1 MIRSRARW
9 ATAGLAVT
17 ALTGLSACS
26 AADAPTTATGGG
38 AEAAGPVTIEV
49 WGWNAET
56 GKQIVEA
63 FNEAQDDVTVEY
75 VLQASN
81 TATQTNFQNAM
92 EAGSG
97 VPCLVQGFAPL
108 TTMVV
113 NGWAQDITEQV
124 EGSADLYNEG
134 SLAAAQVDGRYYGLP
149 SGSDGQFFIVNQKT
163 FDTYDVEVPATW
175 DEFVETGRELK
186 KHGVDITNMAGED
199 PSGLMALAQQ
209 AGAEWFRI
217 DGDQWVV
224 SFTDDATL
232 AAADVYQPLI
242 DEDLVSNQTY
252 MDRPALYEYFDSGKM
267 ASTTTQWW
275 SLTGLQTGLVDSA
288 GDWSA
293 HPIPQFSDAAEPVT
307 PGRTLPSFVPAGCE
321 NPEAAVAYSNWLTT
335 PEAIES
341 GRNAETGAVS
351 FPTQIPD
358 PSDYVDEVVPEG
370 LFVDDKAA
378 GEEIIA
384 AQENV
389 IGKFELGP
397 NYDAWF
403 PELQDQWGKAVA
415 GEITLEE
422 ALTAVQEFVASDLDS
437 KGISYTVAE

>member
-17 ALTGLSACS
+17 ALTGLTACS
-26 AADAPTTATGGG
+26 ASTEGPAGP
-38 AEAAGPVTIEV
+38 AEPEGPVTIEV

-56 GKQIVEA
+56 GKQIVDA
-63 FNEAQDDVTVEY
+63 FNEAQDDVEVKY

-81 TATQTNFQNAM
+81 VATQTNFQNAM
-92 EAGSG
+92 EAGSE

-124 EGSADLYNEG
+124 TGSADLYNDG
-134 SLAAAQVDGRYYGLP
+134 ALAAAQVDGRYYGVP
-149 SGSDGQFFIVNQKT
+149 SGSDGQFYIVNTEPFEK
-163 FDTYDVEVPATW
+163 YDVEVPTTW
-175 DEFVETGRELK
+175 DEFVDAGREFK
-186 KHGVDITNMAGED
+186 KHGVDITNLAGED
-199 PSGLMALAQQ
+199 PSSLMNLAQQ
-209 AGAEWFRI
+209 AGAEWFAI

-224 SFTDDATL
+224 NFTDDGTL
-232 AAADVYQPLI
+232 AAADVFQQLI

-252 MDRPALYEYFDSGKM
+252 MDKPALLKYFDSGKM
-267 ASTTTQWW
+267 ASVTTQWW
-275 SLTGLQTGLVDSA
+275 SLSGYQIGFTDTA
-288 GDWSA
+288 GQWAA
-293 HPIPQFSDAAEPVT
+293 HPIPQFADAAEPVT
-307 PGRTLPSFVPAGCE
+307 PGRVNPAFVPEGCE
-321 NPEAAVAYSNWLTT
+321 NPDAVMTYLDWLTT
-335 PEAIES
+335 PEAVEAS
-341 GRNAETGAVS
+341 LNKETGAVS
-351 FPTQIPD
+351 FPTQIKD
-358 PSDYVDEVVPEG
+358 PSPFVDEVIPED
-370 LFVDDKAA
+370 FFADEEKA
-378 GEEIIA
+378 GEEIVA
-384 AQENV
+384 AQEQV

-422 ALTAVQEFVASDLDS
+422 ALTAVEEFVASDLED

>member
-1 MIRSRARW
+1 MNRSRARW

-26 AADAPTTATGGG
+26 ADAPAAPADE
-38 AEAAGPVTIEV
+38 AEGPVTIEV
-49 WGWNAET
+49 WDWNAET
-56 GKQIVEA
+56 GKQVTDA
-63 FNEAQDDVTVEY
+63 FNAAQDDVVVEH

-81 TATQTNFQNAM
+81 VATQTNFQNAM

-134 SLAAAQVDGRYYGLP
+134 ALAAAQVNGQYYGLP
-149 SGSDGQFFIVNQKT
+149 AGSDGQFYIVNEKT
-163 FDTYDVEVPATW
+163 FDEYDVEVPTTW
-175 DEFVETGRELK
+175 DEFVDAGREFK
-186 KHGVDITNMAGED
+186 KHGVDITNLAGED
-199 PSGLMALAQQ
+199 PSILMNLAQQ
-209 AGAEWFRI
+209 AGAEWFAI

-224 SFTDDATL
+224 NFTGDETL
-232 AAADVYQPLI
+232 AAADVLQPLI

-252 MDRPALYEYFDSGKM
+252 MDRPALYRYFDSGKM

-275 SLTGLQTGLVDSA
+275 SLTGLHTDLTDSS

-293 HPIPQFSDAAEPVT
+293 HPIPQFADAAEPVT
-307 PGRTLPSFVPAGCE
+307 PGRAMPAFVPEGCE
-321 NPEAAVAYSNWLTT
+321 NPDAVMTYVDWLTT
-335 PEAIES
+335 PEAIEA
-341 GRNAETGAVS
+341 GRNKETGAVS

-358 PSDYVDEVVPEG
+358 PSDYVEEVVPKG
-370 LFVDDKAA
+370 FFVDDKAA
-378 GEEIIA
+378 ADEIVA
-384 AQENV
+384 AQAQV

-437 KGISYTVAE
+437 KAISYTVAE

>member
-17 ALTGLSACS
+17 ALAGLSACS
-26 AADAPTTATGGG
+26 AGAAPGGSTD
-38 AEAAGPVTIEV
+38 AEATGPVTIEV

-56 GKQIVEA
+56 GEQVAEA
-63 FNEAQDDVTVEY
+63 FNEAQDDVTVKY

-124 EGSADLYNEG
+124 EPSADLYNAG
-134 SLAAAQVDGRYYGLP
+134 ALAAAQVDGKYYGLP
-149 SGSDGQFFIVNQKT
+149 SGSDGQFYIVNQKT
-163 FDTYDVEVPATW
+163 FDKYDVEVPTTW
-175 DEFVETGRELK
+175 DEFVDVGRELK
-186 KHGVDITNMAGED
+186 KHDVDVTNLAGED
-199 PSGLMALAQQ
+199 PSGLMNLAQQ
-209 AGAEWFRI
+209 AGAEWFAI

-224 SFTDDATL
+224 NFTDEGTL
-232 AAADVYQPLI
+232 AAADVFQQLI

-252 MDRPALYEYFDSGKM
+252 MDKPALYKYFDSGKM

-275 SLTGLQTGLVDSA
+275 SLTGYQTGFPDSS
-288 GDWSA
+288 GDWA
-293 HPIPQFSDAAEPVT
+293 AYPIPQFSDAAEPVT
-307 PGRTLPSFVPAGCE
+307 PGRTLPSFVPEGCE
-321 NPEAAVAYSNWLTT
+321 NPEAAVAFSDWLTT
-335 PEAIES
+335 PEAIEA
-341 GRNAETGAVS
+341 GRNEETGAVG
-351 FPTQIPD
+351 FPVQIPD
-358 PSDYVDEVVPEG
+358 PSAYVEEVVPKDF
-370 LFVDDKAA
+370 FVDDKAA
-378 GEEIIA
+378 GEEIVA
-384 AQENV
+384 AQERV

-397 NYDAWF
+397 DYDAWF

-422 ALTAVQEFVASDLDS
+422 ALTAVQEFVAADLES

>member
-1 MIRSRARW
+1 MMRSRARW

-17 ALTGLSACS
+17 ALTGLTACS
-26 AADAPTTATGGG
+26 STEAPAGP
-38 AEAAGPVTIEV
+38 AEAEGPVTIEI

-56 GKQIVEA
+56 GEQIVDA
-63 FNEAQDDVTVEY
+63 FNEAQDDVEVKY

-81 TATQTNFQNAM
+81 VATQTNFQNAM

-134 SLAAAQVDGRYYGLP
+134 ALAAAQVDGRYYGLP
-149 SGSDGQFFIVNQKT
+149 SGSDGQFYIVNQKT
-163 FDTYDVEVPATW
+163 FDKYDVEVPTTW
-175 DEFVETGRELK
+175 DEFVDAGRELK
-186 KHGVDITNMAGED
+186 PHGVDITNLAGED
-199 PSGLMALAQQ
+199 PSSLMNLAQQ
-209 AGAEWFRI
+209 AGAEWFAI

-224 SFTDDATL
+224 NFTDDGTL
-232 AAADVYQPLI
+232 AAADVFQQLI

-252 MDRPALYEYFDSGKM
+252 MDKPALLKYFDSGKM
-267 ASTTTQWW
+267 ASVTTQWW
-275 SLTGLQTGLVDSA
+275 SLGGYQIGFTDSA

-293 HPIPQFSDAAEPVT
+293 HPIPQFADAAEPVT
-307 PGRTLPSFVPAGCE
+307 PGRTAPSFVPEGCE
-321 NPEAAVAYSNWLTT
+321 EPDAVMAYTDWLTT
-335 PEAIES
+335 PEAVEA
-341 GRNAETGAVS
+341 GRNKETGAVG
-351 FPTQIPD
+351 FPTQIQD
-358 PSDYVDEVVPEG
+358 PSPYVEEVIPKDFFADE
-370 LFVDDKAA
+370 KAA
-378 GEEIIA
+378 GEEIVA
-384 AQENV
+384 AQETV

-422 ALTAVQEFVASDLDS
+422 ALTAVEEFVASDLES

>member
-1 MIRSRARW
+1 MTRTRARW

-26 AADAPTTATGGG
+26 AGDAPAAGTPD
-38 AEAAGPVTIEV
+38 EAAGPATIEV

-56 GKQIVEA
+56 GEQIAEA

-124 EGSADLYNEG
+124 EASADLYNEG
-134 SLAAAQVDGRYYGLP
+134 ALAAAQVDGRYYGLP
-149 SGSDGQFFIVNQKT
+149 SGSDGQFYIANQKT
-163 FDTYDVEVPATW
+163 FDKYDVEVPTTW
-175 DEFVETGRELK
+175 DEFVEAGRELK
-186 KHGVDITNMAGED
+186 EHGVDITNLAGED
-199 PSGLMALAQQ
+199 PSILMNLAQQ
-209 AGAEWFRI
+209 AGAEWFAI

-224 SFTDDATL
+224 NFTDDRTL
-232 AAADVYQPLI
+232 AAADVIQPLI

-252 MDRPALYEYFDSGKM
+252 MDKPALLEYFDSGKM

-275 SLTGLQTGLVDSA
+275 SLTGYQTGFPDSS

-293 HPIPQFSDAAEPVT
+293 HPIPQFADAAEPVT
-307 PGRTLPSFVPAGCE
+307 PGRTLPSFVPEGCE
-321 NPEAAVAYSNWLTT
+321 NPEAVVAYSDWLTT
-335 PEAIES
+335 PEAIEA
-341 GRNAETGAVS
+341 GRNKETGAVG
-351 FPTQIPD
+351 FPVQIPD
-358 PSDYVDEVVPEG
+358 ASPYVEEVVPKDF
-370 LFVDDKAA
+370 FVDDKVA
-378 GEEIIA
+378 GEEIVA
-384 AQENV
+384 AQERV

-415 GEITLEE
+415 GEITLAE
-422 ALTAVQEFVASDLDS
+422 ALEAVQTFVASDLDA

>member
-17 ALTGLSACS
+17 ALTSLSACS
-26 AADAPTTATGGG
+26 ADASSAG
-38 AEAAGPVTIEV
+38 ASGDAEPAGPVTIEV

-56 GKQIVEA
+56 GQQIVDT

-81 TATQTNFQNAM
+81 VATQTNFRNAM
-92 EAGSG
+92 EADSG

-124 EGSADLYNEG
+124 EGSTDLYNEG
-134 SLAAAQVDGRYYGLP
+134 ALSAAQVDGRYYGLP
-149 SGSDGQFFIVNQKT
+149 TGSDGQFYMVNQKT
-163 FDTYDVEVPATW
+163 FDKYDVEVPTTW
-175 DEFVETGRELK
+175 DEFVEAGRELGA
-186 KHGVDITNMAGED
+186 HGIDITNLAGED

-209 AGAEWFRI
+209 AGAEWFTI

-224 SFTDDATL
+224 NFTDDATL

-252 MDRPALYEYFDSGKM
+252 MDRPALYKYFDSGKM

-275 SLTGLQTGLVDSA
+275 SLTGLQTNLPDSA

-293 HPIPQFSDAAEPVT
+293 HPIPQFADATEPVT
-307 PGRTLPSFVPAGCE
+307 PGRTLPSFVPEGCE
-321 NPEAAVAYSNWLTT
+321 NPEAVVAYADWLTT
-335 PEAIES
+335 PEAIEA
-341 GRNAETGAVS
+341 GRNKETGAVS
-351 FPTQIPD
+351 FPVQIPD
-358 PSDYVDEVVPEG
+358 ASDYVEAVIPEG
-370 LFVDDKAA
+370 FFVDDKVA
-378 GEEIIA
+378 GEEILA
-384 AQENV
+384 AQEQV

-415 GEITLEE
+415 GEITLAE
-422 ALTAVQEFVASDLDS
+422 ALTAVQDFVASDLDD
-437 KGISYTVAE
+437 KGIAYTVAE

>member
-17 ALTGLSACS
+17 ALAGLSACS
-26 AADAPTTATGGG
+26 ADASSAG
-38 AEAAGPVTIEV
+38 AAGDTEPAGPVTIEV

-56 GKQIVEA
+56 GEQTAEA
-63 FNEAQDDVTVEY
+63 FNAAQDDVTVKY

-81 TATQTNFQNAM
+81 VATQTNFRNAT

-124 EGSADLYNEG
+124 EGSVDLYNEG
-134 SLAAAQVDGRYYGLP
+134 ALAAAQVDGRYYGLP
-149 SGSDGQFFIVNQKT
+149 SGSDGQFLIVNQKT
-163 FDTYDVEVPATW
+163 FDKYDVEVPATW
-175 DEFVETGRELK
+175 DEFVEAGRELGP
-186 KHGVDITNMAGED
+186 HGVDITNLAGED
-199 PSGLMALAQQ
+199 PSILMNLAQQ
-209 AGAEWFRI
+209 AGAEWFAI
-217 DGDQWVV
+217 EGDQWVV
-224 SFTDDATL
+224 NFTDEKTV
-232 AAADVYQPLI
+232 AAADVLQPLI
-242 DEDLVSNQTY
+242 DEDLVSNQTF
-252 MDRPALYEYFDSGKM
+252 MDKPALYKYFDSGKM

-275 SLTGLQTGLVDSA
+275 SLTGLQTNLADSG

-293 HPIPQFSDAAEPVT
+293 HPVPQFADATAPVT
-307 PGRTLPSFVPAGCE
+307 PGRTLPSFVPEGCE
-321 NPEAAVAYSNWLTT
+321 NPGAVVAYTDWLTT
-335 PEAIES
+335 PEAIEA

-351 FPTQIPD
+351 FPVQVPD
-358 PSDYVDEVVPEG
+358 ASDYVDAVVPEDF
-370 LFVDDKAA
+370 FVDDKAA
-378 GEEIIA
+378 GEQIVT
-384 AQENV
+384 AQDRV

-415 GEITLEE
+415 GDITLQE
-422 ALTAVQEFVASDLDS
+422 ALTAVQEFVAADLDD
-437 KGISYTVAE
+437 KGISYTVTE

>member
-26 AADAPTTATGGG
+26 AGDAPATGTQD
-38 AEAAGPVTIEV
+38 AAAGPVTIEV

-56 GKQIVEA
+56 GQQIVDA

-81 TATQTNFQNAM
+81 VATQTNFQNAM

-134 SLAAAQVDGRYYGLP
+134 ALAAAQVDGKYYGLP
-149 SGSDGQFFIVNQKT
+149 SGSDGQFYIVNQKP
-163 FDTYDVEVPATW
+163 FEKYGVEVPTTW
-175 DEFVETGRELK
+175 DEFVDAGRELGA
-186 KHGVDITNMAGED
+186 HGVDITNLAGED
-199 PSGLMALAQQ
+199 PSSLMNLAQQ
-209 AGAEWFRI
+209 AGAEWFAI

-224 SFTDDATL
+224 NFTDDGTL
-232 AAADVYQPLI
+232 AAADVFQQLI

-252 MDRPALYEYFDSGKM
+252 MDKPALLKYFDSGKM
-267 ASTTTQWW
+267 ASVTTQWW
-275 SLTGLQTGLVDSA
+275 SLSGYQVGFTDSA
-288 GDWSA
+288 GDWA
-293 HPIPQFSDAAEPVT
+293 AYPIPQFADAAEPVT
-307 PGRTLPSFVPAGCE
+307 PGRTLPSFVPEGCE
-321 NPEAAVAYSNWLTT
+321 NPDAVMAYTDWLTT
-335 PEAIES
+335 PEAVEA
-341 GRNAETGAVS
+341 GRNEETGAVG
-351 FPTQIPD
+351 FPTQIQD
-358 PSDYVDEVVPEG
+358 PSPYVEEVIPKDFFADE
-370 LFVDDKAA
+370 KAA
-378 GEEIIA
+378 GEEIVA
-384 AQENV
+384 AQEQV

-415 GEITLEE
+415 GKITLDE
-422 ALTAVQEFVASDLDS
+422 ALTAVEEFVASDLES
-437 KGISYTVAE
+437 KDISYTVAE